1 MRSSSMRRAAAL
13 ALAGLVAVQ
22 FFTVG
27 DAAEAA
33 APPTDRLPDLAMGRP
48 TELRLVKSNG
58 KRRLRFTGVIVNV
71 GAGPF
76 ETRAY
81 RKSLK
86 TKTMVVRQRIYDS
99 AGGHRTVVTPAI
111 VKYAGD
117 GHDHWHV
124 QRVAGYELF
133 ADTGDGPA
141 LRRGAKVGFCFF
153 DTRLRRATL
162 PRAPKTRR
170 YLEKGCGTRNS
181 HSIKIGLSVG
191 WSDIYPWNFAWQW
204 VDVTGL
210 PAGRYLL
217 KLTADPEGSFVERR
231 TTNNC
236 NWTRIQIPRTGSKV
250 KVLER
255 GTGCILP
262 GEVPPPPPTP
272 TPSPSPT
279 ASPTASPTGTPT
291 AAARPTIQGG
301 SIVAVLTSSVVVAG
315 PAGDDGFSCSIPG
328 MSHGAAPS
336 GAGPPS
342 D

>member
-1 MRSSSMRRAAAL
+1 MRSSSIQGAGAV
-13 ALAGLVAVQ
+13 ALAGLIVVQ
-22 FFTVG
+22 LMSAG
-27 DAAEAA
+27 AAAEEV

-48 TELRLVKSNG
+48 LDLRLVKTNG

-86 TKTMVVRQRIYDS
+86 TRTMVVRQRIYDS
-99 AGGHRTVVTPAI
+99 AGGHRTIVTPAV

-133 ADTGDGPA
+133 ADTGEGPV

-153 DTRLRRATL
+153 DTRLRRSSL

-181 HSIKIGLSVG
+181 HSIRIGLSVG
-191 WSDIYPWNFAWQW
+191 WADIYPWNFAWQW

-217 KLTADPEGSFVERR
+217 KLSADPEGAFVERR
-231 TTNNC
+231 ETNNC

-250 KVLER
+250 TVLER

-262 GEVPPPPPTP
+262 GEVPPPTP
-272 TPSPSPT
+272 TPSPGPT
-279 ASPTASPTGTPT
+279 ASPDPSPTEAPT
-291 AAARPTIQGG
+291 VVAVALVPRSTRTESRSTSGATGSSPRALFACAIPVAAAAI
-301 SIVAVLTSSVVVAG
+301 G
-315 PAGDDGFSCSIPG
+315 PN
-328 MSHGAAPS
+328 
-336 GAGPPS
+336 GAGPPG
-342 D
+342 